1 MLHVLSNLTRL
12 PGLRKRVLTLLAD
25 DSIPS
30 ARSEIRSCGWMAQVD
45 ENGGSIF
52 HYRPLSKGAQD
63 MAALVEEVRE
73 LFNNGPQ
80 AHTEAASPEVPTIT
94 SPWMPPPCN
103 SMTKLPEGKSRL
115 DLVKSGL
122 TGGLPKRGRFIVS
135 IDRLQEDPDNE
146 RKIFNNM
153 DDMIESVRRHGIIE
167 PITVTQDG
175 ERYRILTGHRRFR
188 AAKAVGLTELEVLVR
203 EADDQITRRFKSLIS
218 NIQREN
224 IAAVELAETLRS
236 LLDSGAVATQRELA
250 AQIGKSE
257 QWMSGMLRF
266 WNCPHVSKRSCVNT
280 PGIGYE
286 MAQRIAQVD
295 DSRLQEELVA
305 AAVAGESTPQHSC
318 SD

>member
-1 MLHVLSNLTRL
+1 
-12 PGLRKRVLTLLAD
+12 
-25 DSIPS
+25 
-30 ARSEIRSCGWMAQVD
+30 
-45 ENGGSIF
+45 
-52 HYRPLSKGAQD
+52 
-63 MAALVEEVRE
+63 
-73 LFNNGPQ
+73 
-80 AHTEAASPEVPTIT
+80 
-94 SPWMPPPCN
+94 
-103 SMTKLPEGKSRL
+103 MTKLPEGKSRL

-146 RKIFNNM
+146 RKVFNNM

-188 AAKAVGLTELEVLVR
+188 AAKAVGLTDLEVLVR
-203 EADDQITRRFKSLIS
+203 EPDDQITRRFKSLIS

-236 LLDSGAVATQRELA
+236 LLDTGAVTTQRELA

-257 QWMSGMLRF
+257 QWMSSMLRLLEL
-266 WNCPHVSKRSCVNT
+266 PARLQEELRNT
-280 PGIGYE
+280 RGIGYE

-295 DSRLQEELVA
+295 DSRLQEELVS
-305 AAVAGESTPQHSC
+305 AAVAGESTHSIRSRIKAHRTLHGGGKAQHDAGSRKGSLILLTHREGNC
-318 SD
+318 IASLRAKREPGAREAMLEALRQLTRQVSEDDSLR

>member
-1 MLHVLSNLTRL
+1 
-12 PGLRKRVLTLLAD
+12 
-25 DSIPS
+25 
-30 ARSEIRSCGWMAQVD
+30 
-45 ENGGSIF
+45 
-52 HYRPLSKGAQD
+52 
-63 MAALVEEVRE
+63 
-73 LFNNGPQ
+73 
-80 AHTEAASPEVPTIT
+80 
-94 SPWMPPPCN
+94 
-103 SMTKLPEGKSRL
+103 MTKLPEGKSRL

-203 EADDQITRRFKSLIS
+203 EPDDQITRRFKSLIS

-236 LLDSGAVATQRELA
+236 LLDTGAVTTQRELA

-257 QWMSGMLRF
+257 QWMSSMLRLLEL
-266 WNCPHVSKRSCVNT
+266 PARLQEELRNT

-295 DSRLQEELVA
+295 DSRLQEELVS
-305 AAVAGESTPQHSC
+305 AAVAGESTRSIRARIETHRTLHGVGKGKRDAGSRTGSLIQLNHREGNCIATLRAKREPGAREAMLEALRQLTRQVKEDDSLR
-318 SD
+318 